1 MDKLDT
7 LIACLPDAP
16 FKTNLVEELTALRA
30 EVASLTGYNKTRT
43 DERIAAGKQVAA
55 QQAQMYADRKQAL
68 VWMDQVAVLTKEL
81 DGAKTLAIY
90 YCEQL
95 AAAQA
100 REAKLLEALA
110 MIHLMGMHQNDRTT
124 AQEALALHAD
134 DSALQARLKEERERC
149 AEFCEAYDKYD
160 YAVTGRKTLADAIRG
175 LA

>member
-100 REAKLLEALA
+100 REAKLREALGKYRGQVDRFGEHTSVEALA
-110 MIHLMGMHQNDRTT
+110 TIKQW
-124 AQEALALHAD
+124 
-134 DSALQARLKEERERC
+134 KEQ
-149 AEFCEAYDKYD
+149 
-160 YAVTGRKTLADAIRG
+160 ADAIRG